1 MGTFF
6 SSPNLLSA
14 MAECGRWSQLTTS
27 VAKDLTIKILKRN
40 ESYQYGISRA
50 WGLVVF
56 PLALGE
62 LRELSSTKG
71 AKNEE
76 SSKVPG
82 CGAN

>member
-1 MGTFF
+1 
-6 SSPNLLSA
+6 

-27 VAKDLTIKILKRN
+27 VVKDLTIKILKRN

-50 WGLVVF
+50 WGLVAF

-62 LRELSSTKG
+62 LRELSSTK
-71 AKNEE
+71 NEE